1 MKEEILD
8 NNDITTK
15 DIVIEVNLYS
25 VIKRFIDIIISL
37 TSLIPLI
44 ILIIIVKILYILSG
58 DFHSIFFN
66 FERIG
71 LNGKMFKMYKF
82 RTMIPN
88 ADEELKRILKEDK
101 KLAKEYKKY
110 KKMSNDPR
118 ITKVGKLL
126 RISSLDEVPQF
137 LNVLKGDMTLV
148 GPRPYLGRE
157 KKDMGKYYKILIKV
171 TPGLTGYWQVN
182 GRNDTDFKER
192 LKLDEKYIKIRS
204 LKLDM
209 IIFFKTFKK
218 LIDRAGAK

>member
-1 MKEEILD
+1 MKEEMLD
-8 NNDITTK
+8 NDITTN
-15 DIVIEVNLYS
+15 DIVIEVNMYDI
-25 VIKRFIDIIISL
+25 IKRVIDIIVSIIA
-37 TSLIPLI
+37 LIPLT

-58 DFHSIFFN
+58 DFNSIFFN

-88 ADEELKRILKEDK
+88 ADEELKRILKENK
-101 KLAKEYKKY
+101 ELAKEYKKY
-110 KKMSNDPR
+110 KKMNNDPR

-137 LNVLKGDMTLV
+137 INVLKGNMTLV
-148 GPRPYLGRE
+148 GPRPYLERE
-157 KKDMGKYYKILIKV
+157 KKDMGKYYKLIIKV
-171 TPGLTGYWQVN
+171 KPGLTGYWQVN

-192 LKLDEKYIKIRS
+192 LKLDEKYIKIRG
-204 LKLDM
+204 LKTDM
-209 IIFFKTFKK
+209 NIFFKTFKK